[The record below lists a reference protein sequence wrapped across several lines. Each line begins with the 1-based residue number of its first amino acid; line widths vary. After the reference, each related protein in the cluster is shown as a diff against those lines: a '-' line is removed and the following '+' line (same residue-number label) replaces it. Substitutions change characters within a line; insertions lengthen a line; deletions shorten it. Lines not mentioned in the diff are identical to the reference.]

1 MIHAL
6 TGIVTGAT
14 PTAVILRSGSIHWQ
28 IEASAGS
35 VRSLMGHRGEEV
47 TVYTYLHSR
56 DDGLTLFGFAT
67 EAERSLFFDLIKVDG
82 IGPKQAIRILS
93 GTNVESFLQNVEEG
107 NIDALTHIRGLGRKT
122 AQKILL
128 SLQDRLVQAGPSGA
142 PGAKE
147 PHSEILEA
155 LVEMGYDRRLAR
167 DALGRIAEEL
177 SRTRMPENEREQ
189 ELFRRAIIELS

>member
-6 TGIVTGAT
+6 TGMITGAT
-14 PTAVILRSGSIHWQ
+14 PNSVILKSGPIHWQ
-28 IEASAGS
+28 LEASAGTL
-35 VRSLMGHRGEEV
+35 RTLMGYRGQEV
-47 TVYTYLHSR
+47 TVFTYLHSR

-93 GTNVESFLQNVEEG
+93 GTSVESFLQSVEEG
-107 NIDALTHIRGLGRKT
+107 NVEALTHIRGLGKKT

-128 SLQDRLVQAGPSGA
+128 TLQDRLVQAGSTAGSGT
-142 PGAKE
+142 KV
-147 PHSEILEA
+147 PHGEILEA

>member
-6 TGIVTGAT
+6 TGTITGAT
-14 PTAVILRSGSIHWQ
+14 PTAVILRSGPIYWQ

-35 VRSLMGHRGEEV
+35 VRTLMGRREEEV

-56 DDGLTLFGFAT
+56 EDGLTLFGFAT
-67 EAERSLFFDLIKVDG
+67 EAERSLFFDLNKVDG

-107 NIDALTHIRGLGRKT
+107 NVDALTHIKGLGKKT

-128 SLQDRLVQAGPSGA
+128 TLQDRLVQAGTSSA

-147 PHSEILEA
+147 PQGEILEA

-189 ELFRRAIIELS
+189 ELFRRAIVELS

>member
-6 TGIVTGAT
+6 TGTITGVT
-14 PTAVILRSGSIHWQ
+14 PTAVILRSGAIQWQ

-35 VRSLMGHRGEEV
+35 VRTLMGRREEEV

-56 DDGLTLFGFAT
+56 EDGLTLFGFAT

-107 NIDALTHIRGLGRKT
+107 NVDALTHIKGLGKKT

-128 SLQDRLVQAGPSGA
+128 TLQDRLVQAGTSGA
-142 PGAKE
+142 PGTKE
-147 PHSEILEA
+147 PHGEILEA

-189 ELFRRAIIELS
+189 ELFRRAIVELS

>member
-6 TGIVTGAT
+6 TGSVTGAT
-14 PTAVILRSGSIHWQ
+14 PTAVILRSGPIHWQ
-28 IEASAGS
+28 LEASAGS
-35 VRSLMGHRGEEV
+35 LRTLMGHREEEV

-56 DDGLTLFGFAT
+56 EDGLTLFGFAT

-93 GTNVESFLQNVEEG
+93 GTSVESFLQSVEEG
-107 NIDALTHIRGLGRKT
+107 NIDALTHIKGLGKKT

-128 SLQDRLVQAGPSGA
+128 SLQDRLVQAGGGA

-147 PHSEILEA
+147 PHGEILEA

-167 DALGRIAEEL
+167 EALGRIAEEL

>member
-6 TGIVTGAT
+6 TVTVTGAT
-14 PTAVILRSGSIHWQ
+14 PSAIILRSGPIHWQ
-28 IEASAGS
+28 LEATAGTI
-35 VRSLMGHRGEEV
+35 RTLMGHRNEEI
-47 TVYTYLHSR
+47 TVYTFLHSR
-56 DDGLTLFGFAT
+56 DDGITLFGFAT
-67 EAERSLFFDLIKVDG
+67 EGERSLFFDLIKVDG
-82 IGPKQAIRILS
+82 IGPRQAIRILS
-93 GTNVESFLQNVEEG
+93 GTSVESFLKNVEEG
-107 NIDALTHIRGLGRKT
+107 DVDSLTHIKGLGKKT

-128 SLQDRLVQAGPSGA
+128 TLQDRLVRSGTSDGGTA
-142 PGAKE
+142 RD
-147 PHSEILEA
+147 PHGEILEA

>member
-6 TGIVTGAT
+6 TGAVTGAT
-14 PTAVILRSGSIHWQ
+14 PTTVILRSGPMHWQ
-28 IEASAGS
+28 LEASAGTI
-35 VRSLMGHRGEEV
+35 RTLMSHRGAEV
-47 TVYTYLHSR
+47 TVFTYLHSR

-67 EAERSLFFDLIKVDG
+67 EAERALFFDLIKVDG

-93 GTNVESFLQNVEEG
+93 GTSVESFLRSVEEG
-107 NIDALTHIRGLGRKT
+107 NIDALTHIRGLGKKT

-128 SLQDRLVQAGPSGA
+128 SLQDRLVQASS
-142 PGAKE
+142 PGAAGGKE
-147 PHSEILEA
+147 PHGEILEA

-177 SRTRMPENEREQ
+177 SRTRMPDNEREQ
-189 ELFRRAIIELS
+189 ELFRRAIVELS

>member
-6 TGIVTGAT
+6 TGAITGAT
-14 PTAVILRSGSIHWQ
+14 PNAVILRSGPMHWQ
-28 IEASAGS
+28 IEASAGTI
-35 VRSLMGHRGEEV
+35 RTLMGHRGEEV
-47 TVYTYLHSR
+47 TVFTYLHSR

-67 EAERSLFFDLIKVDG
+67 EGERSLFFDLIKVDG

-93 GTNVESFLQNVEEG
+93 GTSVESFLQSVEEG
-107 NIDALTHIRGLGRKT
+107 NVDALTHIKGLGKKT

-128 SLQDRLVQAGPSGA
+128 SLQDRLVQAGSTGTA
-142 PGAKE
+142 GGKE

-167 DALGRIAEEL
+167 DALGRVAEEL

-189 ELFRRAIIELS
+189 ELFRQAIIELS